1 MIKRHFPLLPQLL
14 TAICGLSLIAS
25 FNLQAEPLKRVV
37 SAGANITEI
46 IIALDAE
53 QQIIAVDSTSQLPSD
68 LSLPV
73 VGYHRQLS
81 AEGLLALAPDAII
94 GSDEMGPDSSLNQLQ
109 QAGVQIHR
117 LNSQST
123 VASLEQ
129 RIDALAKLLGHQS
142 QAMALQQKL
151 SQQLSEL
158 EKYSQSAKPI
168 NSLFFISHD
177 AKKLLT
183 AGSDTTAN
191 SIMEL
196 AGAVNLAKPHLNS
209 YKPLSDEAIL
219 SMQPELLLFSQR
231 SLDKLGGVS
240 GVLNSF
246 PVLAATPAGK
256 TKAIYAIDGHALIG
270 GLGLASIDEA
280 VRLSQRLQ

>member
-1 MIKRHFPLLPQLL
+1 MIKRHLSPLFSACL
-14 TAICGLSLIAS
+14 GLSLIAS
-25 FNLQAEPLKRVV
+25 TALQAEPLKRVV

-53 QQIIAVDSTSQLPSD
+53 QQIVAVDSTSQLPSN

-81 AEGLLALAPDAII
+81 AEGLLALAPDAVI

-129 RIDALAKLLGHQS
+129 RIDALAKLLGHP
-142 QAMALQQKL
+142 AKATELHQKL
-151 SQQLSEL
+151 KQQLTQLDE
-158 EKYSQSAKPI
+158 YSQSAKPM
-168 NSLFFISHD
+168 NTLFFMSHD

-219 SMQPELLLFSQR
+219 SMQPELLLLSQR
-231 SLDKLGGVS
+231 SLDKLGGVQ
-240 GVLNSF
+240 GVLSSF
-246 PVLAATPAGK
+246 PVLEHRCPVGTLK
-256 TKAIYAIDGHALIG
+256 
-270 GLGLASIDEA
+270 
-280 VRLSQRLQ
+280 

>member
-1 MIKRHFPLLPQLL
+1 MIKRHLSPLFSACL
-14 TAICGLSLIAS
+14 GLSLIAS
-25 FNLQAEPLKRVV
+25 TALQAEPLKRVV

-53 QQIIAVDSTSQLPSD
+53 QQIVAVDSTSQLPSN

-81 AEGLLALAPDAII
+81 AEGLLALAPDAVI

-129 RIDALAKLLGHQS
+129 RIDALATLLGHP
-142 QAMALQQKL
+142 AKATELHQKL
-151 SQQLSEL
+151 KQQLTQLDE
-158 EKYSQSAKPI
+158 YSQSAKPM
-168 NSLFFISHD
+168 NTLFFMSHD

-231 SLDKLGGVS
+231 SLDKLGGVQ
-240 GVLNSF
+240 GVLSSF